1 MIYDLR
7 FKIKTKINIKFIKII
22 IVLMVIV
29 FATKVAKTVFAQEV
43 LPLTVVPPKQEVL
56 VNPGEKFTTTVKYLN
71 QSSSPVNG
79 TISVLDFI
87 VEDKTP
93 ISPYRSRLTFRKTQP
108 PEDVTQQFCS
118 NQQSI
123 RLEVVRKE
131 RP

>member
-87 VEDKTP
+87 VEDNVGTP
-93 ISPYRSRLTFRKTQP
+93 VFLDNPTVVGTTTISAKYSAAKWI
-108 PEDVTQQFCS
+108 
-118 NQQSI
+118 NQTS
-123 RLEVVRKE
+123 LFNLY
-131 RP
+131 